1 MVSAAG
7 SGALMS
13 STDYGQNWLT
23 LTNPGNVTW
32 TAVCGTSQGNK
43 LFAFGT
49 ESTSPTQQIVLYTST
64 IIDNQSVSW
73 TKSTSPAFFADI
85 IRVNRVRCSGDG
97 IYIVATDNT
106 LIDDGR
112 FLYSSDGGSTWT
124 RRPLHATLPV
134 GRTFGVTMSRSGA
147 IQYLTFQI
155 AAGSSSSIWRSFD
168 YGATFSLISN
178 QVTDDLLLNI
188 QWYYLECDAT
198 GRFLYATRYNSS
210 STFPRPYRSADY
222 GATFTSGGSSAL
234 AGIINVWI
242 SATGQ
247 FVVGMQNP
255 YESSAAVVYS
265 NDYGRTFS
273 YYGLGNVLYS
283 SIAGSADG
291 SILVLGAAPV
301 SSGDGKLRI
310 ARLGQQNIQDLS
322 VTGGTIV
329 KASGTYTLTN
339 DVVFWVSSTSSITN
353 ASVIPLSFT
362 AIDLTQYNIR
372 YEFDINWNHAP
383 SGTTIPQSW
392 LEMNLNGINTVS
404 ISLPQGNPTA
414 FPAQTNWTNAITEGN
429 TQTTTDFNQSY
440 LRRFFTGFAPEQA
453 TSTAYRNRTRISGE
467 LSLSRRITGESGIT
481 DHSVNSR
488 QLLNKFNC
496 DNSLIESISNTQWFS
511 YSPTTSSIANL
522 TYAHQRIH
530 GTALWDLS
538 AQDLWTSGP
547 APFNAG
553 ITSLSIF
560 SSNLSYGAIN
570 RSAETSCRVWRVR
583 K

>member
-23 LTNPGNVTW
+23 LTTPINVTW

-49 ESTSPTQQIVLYTST
+49 DSTLATPQIVLYTST

-124 RRPLHATLPV
+124 RRPLDATLPV

-178 QVTDDLLLNI
+178 QVTDDLALNI

-210 STFPRPYRSADY
+210 STYPRPYRSADY

-234 AGIINVWI
+234 AGLINVWI

-247 FVVGMQNP
+247 FVVGIQNP
-255 YESSAAVVYS
+255 YESTAPVAYS

-322 VTGGTIV
+322 VTGGTIT
-329 KASGTYTLTN
+329 KSGGIYNLLYFNTWDNDITLTLSNAFYANPTLTN
-339 DVVFWVSSTSSITN
+339 
-353 ASVIPLSFT
+353 PL
-362 AIDLTQYNIR
+362 
-372 YEFDINWNHAP
+372 DINNYVHEVHIDMVLSGNPSSWMNMGFNEYFTTSASDANHYAINWGVFDADGAP
-383 SGTTIPQSW
+383 GTFGGYNHNPYVNFVYCDVSGNISIRMFVEANRQLGQGRLGVVARGSW
-392 LEMNLNGINTVS
+392 DLVGRGLTDQGSIINT
-404 ISLPQGNPTA
+404 QK
-414 FPAQTNWTNAITEGN
+414 Q
-429 TQTTTDFNQSY
+429 
-440 LRRFFTGFAPEQA
+440 FFTKYQ
-453 TSTAYRNRTRISGE
+453 
-467 LSLSRRITGESGIT
+467 
-481 DHSVNSR
+481 
-488 QLLNKFNC
+488 
-496 DNSLIESISNTQWFS
+496 
-511 YSPTTSSIANL
+511 
-522 TYAHQRIH
+522 
-530 GTALWDLS
+530 
-538 AQDLWTSGP
+538 
-547 APFNAG
+547 
-553 ITSLSIF
+553 
-560 SSNLSYGAIN
+560 YGAPLMTSAYPNGTLYDIN
-570 RSAETSCRVWRVR
+570 YISIGTNNTGVIQRFRIKTKKHALSSD
-583 K
+583 